1 MDFVKSRKTKNTRKI
16 LYNYKKRGSGCL
28 CIVNIYRIKV
38 GTLCERP
45 SGVAFCVGEVT
56 VIELIRKVFDGN
68 RRKPWCLILL
78 L

>member
-1 MDFVKSRKTKNTRKI
+1 
-16 LYNYKKRGSGCL
+16 
-28 CIVNIYRIKV
+28 VNIYRIKV
-38 GTLCERP
+38 ERVPKVPYVRRP

>member
-1 MDFVKSRKTKNTRKI
+1 
-16 LYNYKKRGSGCL
+16 L

-38 GTLCERP
+38 ERVPKVPYVRRP